1 MNLIKH
7 YKFYIKNFLIS
18 INPYIFSYYRSLR
31 KEFNPQYD
39 HQIHIHSI
47 RKKYLDKPNFEE
59 NEIYARRRYDSYE
72 EYVTHQ
78 KLKFD
83 EMVMMRGNPFTKS
96 IILNYR
102 NFFFNEFLVLEKFL
116 LKSAKCICLGA
127 RQGTEV
133 EVLRD
138 IGYKK
143 SKGIDLNP
151 GKYNKLVEKGDF
163 MKMKYSDNSICFTYS
178 NAVDHVYDIK
188 IFLDEIIRVTRYYCM
203 LSIDIKN
210 PSGSFESFEIK
221 DTGHF
226 ISLLRNKFSSIL
238 SDRINDKW
246 RILLLQI

>member
-1 MNLIKH
+1 VNLIKH

-18 INPYIFSYYRSLR
+18 INPYIFSYYRHLR

-39 HQIHIHSI
+39 HQKHIHSI
-47 RKKYLDKPNFEE
+47 RKKYLDKPNFEQ
-59 NEIYARRRYDSYE
+59 NKIYARRRYDSYE
-72 EYVTHQ
+72 EYLTHQ

-102 NFFFNEFLVLEKFL
+102 NFFFNEFIKLENFL
-116 LKSAKCICLGA
+116 PKTSKCICLGA

-151 GKYNKLVEKGDF
+151 GKFNKLVEKGDF

-178 NAVDHVYDIK
+178 NAVDHVYD
-188 IFLDEIIRVTRYYCM
+188 Y
-203 LSIDIKN
+203 
-210 PSGSFESFEIK
+210 
-221 DTGHF
+221 
-226 ISLLRNKFSSIL
+226 
-238 SDRINDKW
+238 
-246 RILLLQI
+246 